1 MKTSAS
7 SQNQSP
13 TQSQSSNKTKRILLC
28 VLLSLVLLFV
38 GGLSGYAICFYAG
51 GSPAYTLGWVKD
63 MVRKHYYLD
72 LPEEQLKAA
81 QMDDLFGYNGAQA
94 ILDNYSKYYTPQQ
107 YEEQKAY
114 RAGNQE
120 GAGLSFVYPDGKA
133 QIYRVNGNSPAEQS
147 GLRSGMYVH
156 AYGNSAQS
164 LTPFNSSE
172 FSSFLNGLTN
182 GQSFVLQA
190 SESAQSQGQCYTLKI
205 QGYTQN
211 YVFYAD
217 AQYGYRF
224 TGEEA
229 ESLTKTQTWLSFLP
243 QDTAYLRL
251 DAFYGD
257 AAEQIEEVLEIF
269 EQTGKSKLILDLR
282 NNGGG
287 LTSVLCDIA
296 QYFCMPTDG
305 TARSFPVSLI
315 EYKGGRQSV
324 YTASR
329 NRYLEFF
336 TPQTQITVL
345 ANVNTASASEA
356 LIGAMLDY
364 QTLDYEDIFLAQIDG
379 VAKTYGKGIMQRSFE
394 NVLTGAAVKLTTA
407 TLRWPVSNRCIQ
419 GVGITPEDGAMPVFS
434 NGYVDYNDGM
444 LQQIITDY
452 FA

>member
-1 MKTSAS
+1 MHNFNS

-13 TQSQSSNKTKRILLC
+13 TQSQSDNKIKRILLC

-94 ILDNYSKYYTPQQ
+94 LLDDYSEYYTPQQ
-107 YEEQKAY
+107 YREQQAY

-120 GAGLSFVYPDGKA
+120 GVGLSFMQIDGKT

-147 GLRSGMYVH
+147 GLRAGMYIH
-156 AYGNSAQS
+156 AYGTSAQS
-164 LTPFNSSE
+164 LNSFTSSA
-172 FSSFLNGLTN
+172 FSSFLNALPD

-190 SESAQSQGQCYTLKI
+190 SESDQSQGQCYTLTR
-205 QGYTQN
+205 QSYTQN

-217 AQYGYRF
+217 GEYGYRF
-224 TGEEA
+224 TGEKA
-229 ESLTKTQTWLSFLP
+229 ETLTKTHTWLSFLP

-251 DAFYGD
+251 DSFYGE
-257 AAEQIEEVLEIF
+257 AAEQMEDVLEIF
-269 EQTGKSKLILDLR
+269 EQTGKSKLIFDLR

-287 LTSVLCDIA
+287 LLSVLCDIA

-324 YTASR
+324 YSASES
-329 NRYLEFF
+329 RYLEFF
-336 TPQTQITVL
+336 TPQTHITVL

-364 QTLDYEDIFLAQIDG
+364 QTLDYEDVFLAQIDG
-379 VAKTYGKGIMQRSFE
+379 VAKTYGKGIMQSTFE

-407 TLRWPVSNRCIQ
+407 TLRWPVGNRCIQ

-444 LQQIITDY
+444 LQQIIADY